1 MYSSYNVVGILAH
14 VDAGKT
20 TLSEAILY
28 NSGVIRT
35 LGRVDKRDTF
45 LDTNHI
51 ERERGITIFSKQAR
65 IRLKDKDVIL
75 LDTPGHMDFSA
86 ETERTLPLLDAAI
99 LVVSGIDGVQVHT
112 KTLFKLLRR
121 YHIPVSI
128 FINKM
133 DMEIADKAGLLDD
146 LRDNLSDRVVDFTAE
161 DYIENV
167 AMSDEEAMEYY
178 LEHGDVPRNMISS
191 LYERRLVIP
200 CYFGSAL
207 KNEGVD
213 EMIRS
218 LSNYLPVKQYPEEFA
233 AKVYKIGR
241 DSNGTRLTYMK
252 LTGGSIKARE
262 LVGDE
267 KVNQI
272 RQYSG
277 DSFTQV
283 DEAFAGEV
291 VAITGLN
298 SSFAGQGLGGEP
310 STYLPELT
318 PVLNYRLILP
328 EDADPVKLYQQIQEL
343 EEEEPLMEVSYQP
356 EKGGIIV
363 KMMGEIQCDIL
374 KTLVKERFDIDISF
388 AEEGI
393 VYLETIANVVEGV
406 GHYEPLRHYAEAH
419 VLIEP
424 AKRGSRISVDS
435 AVRDDVLDKNWQRLI
450 MTHIMEKRHKGVLI
464 GAELTDVKITVIGG
478 RAHKKHTEGG
488 DFRQATYRAIRQGLM
503 QAESVLLEPV
513 YAFTM
518 TLPSDK
524 AGRAMTEVTERGGEL
539 DSPEIT
545 GDISILRG
553 QVPVSTFRGYQRELM
568 EYNKGE
574 GQLELRILGY
584 APCHN
589 PEEVINEYGYDP
601 EADVSNP
608 TGSIFC
614 EHGAGYYVPW
624 NEVRAHMHVYSGL
637 YFGEIEDNVKTAETR
652 SRSFDMSLTEEE
664 LEDIFKRTFAANRR
678 ESKHEK
684 HKKPLMQAAPKIRKS
699 SKLPVF
705 KDRYLL
711 VDGYNVIF
719 EMNKDGAIDSI
730 DLSAMRVKLQ
740 DILCNYQAYKKI
752 NLILVFDA
760 YKVKNNPGQ
769 YLDYHNIHVV
779 YTREKQTADAFI
791 EAFTHEHGKSYDITV
806 ATSDGLEQLI
816 VMGQGAKRMSS
827 RELLEDIDRMENEL
841 RELYLDRDL

>member
-1 MYSSYNVVGILAH
+1 MNSSYNVVGVLAH

-65 IRLKDKDVIL
+65 IKVNDRNIIL

-128 FINKM
+128 FVNKM
-133 DMEIADKAGLLDD
+133 DMDIAVKDRLFDD
-146 LRDNLSDRVVDFTAE
+146 LKEALSDRVVDFSDK
-161 DYIENV
+161 DYLENV
-167 AMSDEEAMEYY
+167 AMCDEEAMEYF
-178 LEHGDVPRNMISS
+178 LEHGDLPADKIKS
-191 LYERRLVIP
+191 LYEKRLVIP

-207 KNEGVD
+207 KNEGVRELID
-213 EMIRS
+213 GMAD
-218 LSNYLPVKQYPEEFA
+218 YLPVKNYPDEFA

-252 LTGGSIKARE
+252 LTGGSVKVKE
-262 LVGDE
+262 MVGDE

-277 DSFTQV
+277 EAFTQV

-298 SSFAGQGLGGEP
+298 STFAGQGLGTEP

-318 PVLNYRLILP
+318 PVLSYRLILP
-328 EDADPVKLYQQIQEL
+328 ADADPVKLYKQIQEI
-343 EEEEPLMEVSYQP
+343 EEEEPLMEVSYRP

-374 KTLVKERFDIDISF
+374 KVLVKERFDIDIEF

-393 VYLETIANVVEGV
+393 VYLETIANAVEGI
-406 GHYEPLRHYAEAH
+406 GHYEPLRHYAEVH

-424 AKRGSRISVDS
+424 AKRGSRISADS

-450 MTHIMEKRHKGVLI
+450 MTHIMEKRHKGVLT
-464 GAELTDVKITVIGG
+464 GSELTDVKITVIGG
-478 RAHKKHTEGG
+478 MAHKKHTEGG

-503 QAESVLLEPV
+503 QAENILLEPV
-513 YAFTM
+513 YSFTM

-524 AGRAMTEVTERGGEL
+524 VGRAMTDVTERGGEL
-539 DSPEIT
+539 DSPEVM
-545 GDISILRG
+545 GDISILKG
-553 QVPVSTFRGYQRELM
+553 QVPVSTFRGYLRELM
-568 EYNKGE
+568 EYTKGE

-589 PEEVINEYGYDP
+589 AEEVIKEFGYDP

-608 TGSIFC
+608 TGSVFC
-614 EHGAGYYVPW
+614 EHGAGFYVPW
-624 NEVRAHMHVYSGL
+624 DEVRAHMHVESSL
-637 YFGEIEDNVKTAETR
+637 YFGEVDDVVKKSETR
-652 SRSFDMSLTEEE
+652 SRTVDMSLTEEE
-664 LEDIFKRTFAANRR
+664 LEDIFKRTFAANKND
-678 ESKHEK
+678 SKHEK
-684 HKKPLMQAAPKIRKS
+684 KRKPLMQSAPKIRKS

-719 EMNKDGAIDSI
+719 EMNKGNEVDSI
-730 DLSAMRVKLQ
+730 DLSGMRVKLQ

-779 YTREKQTADAFI
+779 YTKEKQTADAYI
-791 EAFTHEHGKSYDITV
+791 EAFTHEHGKTYDITV

-816 VMGQGAKRMSS
+816 VMGQGARRMSS
-827 RELLEDIDRMENEL
+827 RELLNDIDKMENEL
-841 RELYLDRDL
+841 REFYLDREF

>member
-1 MYSSYNVVGILAH
+1 MKSSYSVVGILAH

-65 IRLKDKDVIL
+65 FRTGDRDVIL

-99 LVVSGIDGVQVHT
+99 LVISGIDGVQVHT
-112 KTLFKLLRR
+112 KTLYKLLRR
-121 YHIPVSI
+121 YHIPVAI
-128 FINKM
+128 FVNKM
-133 DMEIADKAGLLDD
+133 DMDIADKNRLLSD
-146 LRDNLSDRVVDFTAE
+146 LRENLSDRIVDFSDE
-161 DYIENV
+161 DYLENV

-178 LEHGDVPRNMISS
+178 LEHGDLPADKIRS
-191 LYERRLVIP
+191 LYENRLVIP

-207 KNEGVD
+207 KNEGVSEFVD
-213 EMIRS
+213 SMS
-218 LSNYLPVKQYPEEFA
+218 DYLPVKNYPDGFA

-241 DSNGTRLTYMK
+241 DSNGARLTYMK

-262 LVGDE
+262 MIGDE

-277 DSFTQV
+277 DTFTQV

-298 SSFAGQGLGGEP
+298 STFAGQGLGSEP

-328 EDADPVKLYQQIQEL
+328 EDANPVKLYQQIQEI

-374 KTLVKERFDIDISF
+374 KVLVKERFNIDIEF

-424 AKRGSRISVDS
+424 AMRGSRITADS

-524 AGRAMTEVTERGGEL
+524 VGRAMTDVTERGGEL
-539 DSPEIT
+539 ESPEIL
-545 GDISILRG
+545 GDVSVLKG

-568 EYNKGE
+568 EYTKGE

-589 PEEVINEYGYDP
+589 AEEIIKESGYDP

-608 TGSIFC
+608 TGSVFC

-624 NEVRAHMHVYSGL
+624 NEVRAHMHVDSGL
-637 YFGEIEDNVKTAETR
+637 YFGEARDTVKSASNR
-652 SRSFDMSLTEEE
+652 SKSIDMSLTEEE
-664 LEDIFKRTFAANRR
+664 LEDIFKRTFSANRR
-678 ESKHEK
+678 DSKHEK
-684 HKKPLMQAAPKIRKS
+684 PKKQLMQATPKIRRT
-699 SKLPVF
+699 SKIPVF

-719 EMNKDGAIDSI
+719 EMNKGGVADSI
-730 DLSAMRVKLQ
+730 DLMAARTKLQ

-779 YTREKQTADAFI
+779 YTKEKQTADAYI
-791 EAFTHEHGKSYDITV
+791 EAFTHEHGKTYDITV

-816 VMGQGAKRMSS
+816 VMGQGARRMSS
-827 RELLEDIDRMENEL
+827 RELLEDIKRMEDEL
-841 RELYLDRDL
+841 RELYLDKEL